1 MKKVLILIGLLS
13 QFFLVACFDKELAN
27 VGGISIQK
35 SEVNYRINNL
45 DKNLMD
51 SFGKDKMKEI
61 VLSGI
66 IEETL
71 VLLDLE
77 ENGYD
82 KDENQKIK
90 WEDNIRGLSVHY
102 FLSTFLP
109 EKYPVSKNDL
119 KAEYQNNRASF
130 KKEERAKISHILVR
144 IGKDFLDEQS
154 ALEKIHMLS
163 GKIKKNGSNFNDIA
177 YQYSDCPSGKDG
189 GELGY
194 MDKSEMI
201 PQFKEVV
208 FDMETGSV
216 CKEPIRTSYGY
227 HLLKVDDKEEN
238 KYMEIEEVKEYLS
251 NIINIKN
258 LRDEYKPELYPEK
271 MIGASKDTIIG
282 KTVKSEIN
290 YSYADILNDIRIFM
304 GTEDIGQIK
313 KDADFSRRV
322 IDEMILARIME
333 DKLKELEMDKNKNYS
348 EFLGIK
354 KKEFFINNY
363 IKDNIGSK
371 ITVTNSDI
379 RKEVLDNSE
388 AYRER
393 YGDAFVNAVR
403 LNKQIDRDAAEDIE
417 NKLTNEL
424 FELKYK
430 AYIEELKEK
439 YTVVIN

>member
-1 MKKVLILIGLLS
+1 MKKILILIGLLS
-13 QFFLVACFDKELAN
+13 QFLLVACFNQELAT
-27 VGGISIQK
+27 VGDISIQK
-35 SEVNYRINNL
+35 SEVNYRIKSL
-45 DKNLMD
+45 DKSLTD
-51 SFGKDKMKEI
+51 SLGKDKMKEI
-61 VLSGI
+61 VLNGI

-71 VLLDLE
+71 VLLDLRE
-77 ENGYD
+77 KGFD
-82 KDENQKIK
+82 KDENQKKK

-109 EKYPVSKNDL
+109 EKYPVSKSDL
-119 KAEYQNNRASF
+119 KVEYQKNRASF

-194 MDKSEMI
+194 MDKGEMI
-201 PQFKEVV
+201 PEFREVV
-208 FDMETGSV
+208 FNMKTGSV
-216 CKEPIRTSYGY
+216 CEEPIRTSYGY
-227 HLLKVDDKEEN
+227 HLLKLDDKEEN

-251 NIINIKN
+251 NIINVKN
-258 LRDEYKPELYPEK
+258 LRDEYKPELYPDK
-271 MIGASKDTIIG
+271 MIGASRDTIVG
-282 KTVKSEIN
+282 KTAKSEIN

-304 GTEDIGQIK
+304 GTEDISQIT

-348 EFLGIK
+348 EFLGMK
-354 KKEFFINNY
+354 EREFFINNF
-363 IKDNIGSK
+363 IKEHIGSK
-371 ITVTNSDI
+371 ITVTSSDI
-379 RKEVLDNSE
+379 RKEVLANSE
-388 AYRER
+388 TYREK
-393 YGDAFVNAVR
+393 YGDAFVTAVR
-403 LNKQIDRDAAEDIE
+403 LNNKIDKNIAEDIE
-417 NKLTNEL
+417 NKIINEL

-430 AYIEELKEK
+430 TYVEELKEK
-439 YTVVIN
+439 YTVVLK